1 MTNIYQRYSVVIFD
15 IYLRYIYDV
24 FVIYLSERETG
35 DVREENRSTY
45 QDKKRV
51 NSSKEAHTCSRQP

>member
-35 DVREENRSTY
+35 DMQKGNKGY
-45 QDKKRV
+45 
-51 NSSKEAHTCSRQP
+51 